1 MTFSELYTEEI
12 FQIYMLINEG
22 CVCIV
27 ALRHLTHP
35 TNVRE
40 NVTELKGKRKDGPPL
55 TSDYITPW
63 KGGRG
68 G

>member
-1 MTFSELYTEEI
+1 M
-12 FQIYMLINEG
+12 
-22 CVCIV
+22 CIV

-35 TNVRE
+35 NNVRE

-63 KGGRG
+63 KGGGVGDTTKILRSPVLSG
-68 G
+68 DK

>member
-1 MTFSELYTEEI
+1 M
-12 FQIYMLINEG
+12 
-22 CVCIV
+22 CIV

-35 TNVRE
+35 TNFRE

>member
-1 MTFSELYTEEI
+1 MHCRFETPYPPL
-12 FQIYMLINEG
+12 
-22 CVCIV
+22 
-27 ALRHLTHP
+27 
-35 TNVRE
+35 NVRE